1 VVKYGDT
8 TLAIQEEAY
17 AAMTGKKPADQAL
30 KDLQSKLE
38 SITGMLWWGR
48 AGVSSPGPAPARQG
62 GPPMTTTSVATPTR
76 TKRKPAGR
84 APGRRAGV
92 GRLAAYLVS
101 PSLLV
106 LGLVIGYPI
115 VSALRLSF
123 IKSVEGIDPNTG
135 LITRKSALSLENYT
149 NIFKGETGHVFWNAF
164 WNTTTFTVVTV
175 VIETVIGICM
185 ALIMNKAFRGRG
197 LVRAS
202 ILVPWAIPTAISA
215 LLWRWIFAA
224 DGVANDILHANV
236 LWTTEGFQAWLAVV
250 IADTWKT
257 APFIGLLVLAG
268 MQMIPAD
275 VYEAAKVDGASA
287 WRTFWR
293 ITLPLVKPALV
304 VAVLFRMLDV
314 LRMFDLP
321 FVLIGP
327 HKASV
332 ETLSIL
338 SWYEMNNLRFGPAAA
353 YSTVLFVY
361 VAIVAYVFVRV
372 LGADIVGRGIERSR

>member
-1 VVKYGDT
+1 MT
-8 TLAIQEEAY
+8 TASAEVPT
-17 AAMTGKKPADQAL
+17 AAKRRPP
-30 KDLQSKLE
+30 
-38 SITGMLWWGR
+38 GR
-48 AGVSSPGPAPARQG
+48 SPDRRQG
-62 GPPMTTTSVATPTR
+62 A
-76 TKRKPAGR
+76 
-84 APGRRAGV
+84 
-92 GRLAAYLVS
+92 GRLAGYLLS

-115 VSALRLSF
+115 LSALRLSF
-123 IKSVEGIDPNTG
+123 LETTEGIDPNTG
-135 LITRKSALSLENYT
+135 LISRTSAFSLENYT
-149 NIFKGETGHVFWNAF
+149 NIFRGDTGNVFWSAF
-164 WNTTTFTVVTV
+164 WNTTTFTIVTV
-175 VIETVIGICM
+175 VIETLIGVCM

-215 LLWRWIFAA
+215 LLWRWIFTA
-224 DGVANDILHANV
+224 DGIANDIINANV
-236 LWTTEGFQAWLAVV
+236 LWTAEGFQAWLAVV

-268 MQMIPAD
+268 LQVIPAEL
-275 VYEAAKVDGASA
+275 YEAAKVDGASR
-287 WRTFWR
+287 WRTFWL
-293 ITLPLVKPALV
+293 ITLPLVRPALI

-353 YSTVLFVY
+353 YATVLFIY
-361 VAIVAYVFVRV
+361 VAVVAFVFVRV
-372 LGADIVGRGIERSR
+372 LGADIVGRGIGRS

>member
-1 VVKYGDT
+1 VT
-8 TLAIQEEAY
+8 
-17 AAMTGKKPADQAL
+17 
-30 KDLQSKLE
+30 
-38 SITGMLWWGR
+38 
-48 AGVSSPGPAPARQG
+48 
-62 GPPMTTTSVATPTR
+62 TTTSVEEPTT
-76 TKRKPAGR
+76 TKRRPPGR
-84 APGRRAGV
+84 PPGRRAGV
-92 GRLAAYLVS
+92 GRLAVYLIS

-123 IKSVEGIDPNTG
+123 LKSTEGIDPNTG
-135 LITRKSALSLENYT
+135 LISRTSTFSVENYT
-149 NIFKGETGHVFWNAF
+149 SIFKGETGDVFWNAF
-164 WNTTTFTVVTV
+164 WNTTTFTVAGV
-175 VIETVIGICM
+175 VIETIIGVCM

-215 LLWRWIFAA
+215 LLWRWIFQA
-224 DGVANDILHANV
+224 DGVANDILNANV
-236 LWTTEGFQAWLAVV
+236 LWTTEGLQAWLAVL

-268 MQMIPAD
+268 MQMIPAE
-275 VYEAAKVDGASA
+275 VYEAAKVDGASP

-293 ITLPLVKPALV
+293 ITLPLVRPALV

-353 YSTVLFVY
+353 YATVLFVY
-361 VAIVAYVFVRV
+361 VAVAAYIFVRV

>member
-1 VVKYGDT
+1 
-8 TLAIQEEAY
+8 
-17 AAMTGKKPADQAL
+17 
-30 KDLQSKLE
+30 
-38 SITGMLWWGR
+38 
-48 AGVSSPGPAPARQG
+48 
-62 GPPMTTTSVATPTR
+62 
-76 TKRKPAGR
+76 
-84 APGRRAGV
+84 
-92 GRLAAYLVS
+92 
-101 PSLLV
+101 
-106 LGLVIGYPI
+106 

-123 IKSVEGIDPNTG
+123 LKSTEGIDPNTG
-135 LITRKSALSLENYT
+135 LITRTSAFSVQNYT
-149 NIFKGETGHVFWNAF
+149 NIFKGETGGIFWNAF
-164 WNTTTFTVVTV
+164 WNTTSFTIVTV
-175 VIETVIGICM
+175 VVETVIGVCM

-236 LWTTEGFQAWLAVV
+236 LWTTEGFQSWLAVV

-275 VYEAAKVDGASA
+275 VYEAARVDGASA

-327 HKASV
+327 HKESV
-332 ETLSIL
+332 ETLSML
-338 SWYEMNNLRFGPAAA
+338 SHYEMTELRFGPAAA
-353 YSTVLFVY
+353 YSTVLFIY
-361 VAIVAYVFVRV
+361 VAVVAYVFVRV
-372 LGADIVGRGIERSR
+372 LGADIVGRGVGRSR